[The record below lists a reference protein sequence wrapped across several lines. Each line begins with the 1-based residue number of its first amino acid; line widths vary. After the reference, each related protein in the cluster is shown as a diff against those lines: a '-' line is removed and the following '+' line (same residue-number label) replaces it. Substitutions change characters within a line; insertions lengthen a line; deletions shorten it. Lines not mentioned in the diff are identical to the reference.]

1 MQEKKNRKWKYY
13 SSQSFPSIKINSE
26 DMYMQGWHLQQAQSE
41 EDDRGKQ
48 RQRRIEKVEK
58 KKAKEKEIKETTIT
72 FNWSTAKYFQV

>member
-13 SSQSFPSIKINSE
+13 SSQRFPSIKINSE
-26 DMYMQGWHLQQAQSE
+26 DMHMQGWNLQQAQSE
-41 EDDRGKQ
+41 EDDGGKQ
-48 RQRRIEKVEK
+48 RQRRIGKVEK

>member
-26 DMYMQGWHLQQAQSE
+26 DMYMQGWNLQQAQSE
-41 EDDRGKQ
+41 EDSGGETKTKKN
-48 RQRRIEKVEK
+48 EVEK
-58 KKAKEKEIKETTIT
+58 KKAKENEIKETTIT